1 MAEFQLPKLAV
12 RVRFPSPAPKKTGM
26 CEYIKAC
33 ACFYV
38 KMIHGM
44 ILEGKMSK
52 FEKVVKGSFYDI
64 SEKLHND
71 ISNSAVSINLVD
83 ESRKEVNGCEMLVR
97 VYDKYF
103 MRNSSRASL
112 TVVMISNKDN
122 DEIYVS
128 AIGSGGG
135 TGVFLRLD
143 WGAENNLVYLIED
156 SLANMGY

>member
-1 MAEFQLPKLAV
+1 
-12 RVRFPSPAPKKTGM
+12 
-26 CEYIKAC
+26 
-33 ACFYV
+33 
-38 KMIHGM
+38 
-44 ILEGKMSK
+44 MSK

-83 ESRKEVNGCEMLVR
+83 EARKEVNGCEMLVR

-112 TVVMISNKDN
+112 TVAMISNKDN

-143 WGAENNLVYLIED
+143 WGAENNLVYLVED
-156 SLANMGY
+156 SLANLGY

>member
-1 MAEFQLPKLAV
+1 
-12 RVRFPSPAPKKTGM
+12 
-26 CEYIKAC
+26 
-33 ACFYV
+33 
-38 KMIHGM
+38 
-44 ILEGKMSK
+44 MSK

-83 ESRKEVNGCEMLVR
+83 EARKEVNGCEMLVR

-112 TVVMISNKDN
+112 TVAMISNKDN

-135 TGVFLRLD
+135 TGVFLRFD
-143 WGAENNLVYLIED
+143 WGAENNLVYLVED